1 MCGRYTNAKDL
12 SELGKLINFISRIS
26 FFAPR
31 YNIAPRQQAPVI
43 VLENFQ
49 PVMKLMRWGLIP
61 AWAKDESI
69 GDKLINARAETIS
82 DKASLGRVPFCFR
95 ESLLMLNGWLAI

>member
-1 MCGRYTNAKDL
+1 MCGRYSAAGNL
-12 SELGKLINFISRIS
+12 SELAKLIDFICRAP

-43 VLENFQ
+43 VLENNQ
-49 PVMKLMRWGLIP
+49 PTVKLMCWGLIP

-69 GDKLINARAETIS
+69 GDKLINARAETI
-82 DKASLGRVPFCFR
+82 ASGAFEFPITLRHILHFHFVR
-95 ESLLMLNGWLAI
+95 I